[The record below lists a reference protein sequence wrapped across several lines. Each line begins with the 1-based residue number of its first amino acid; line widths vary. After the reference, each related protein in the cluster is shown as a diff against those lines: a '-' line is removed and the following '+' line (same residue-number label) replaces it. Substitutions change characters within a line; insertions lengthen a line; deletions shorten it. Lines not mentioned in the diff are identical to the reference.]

1 MYVPRENPRLLLTCN
16 LKPDT
21 PLAQMPGWQL
31 RLSSE
36 EDGYAVR
43 VWTR

>member
-1 MYVPRENPRLLLTCN
+1 MHVPRENSRLLLTCN
-16 LKPDT
+16 LKPET
-21 PLAQMPGWQL
+21 PLEQMAGWEL
-31 RLSSE
+31 RLSSD